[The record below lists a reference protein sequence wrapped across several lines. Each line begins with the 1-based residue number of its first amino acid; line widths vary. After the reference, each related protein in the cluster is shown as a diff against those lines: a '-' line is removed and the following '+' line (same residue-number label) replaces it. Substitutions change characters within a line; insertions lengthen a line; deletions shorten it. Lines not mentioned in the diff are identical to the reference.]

1 MSTAAFCVAARCRSE
16 NHVNHVLPFDSV
28 VAQSPRHLSH
38 SRFHRFP
45 EKVHPTSQQYGDAP
59 EKYQQVGAMVGKV
72 GAVKEV
78 GFGTSN
84 GTFGELLQGTLP
96 DEQRP
101 FLVTFPIDLLSTA
114 VFRATTATNE
124 VVVTPAHKF
133 KSKLLAT
140 RLLRAYGYRG
150 GGTLELKS
158 ALPEG
163 KGLASSSADLVA
175 TARAV
180 ADVLNTTVD
189 ACEIEHFLR
198 GIEPSDGVM
207 HAGIVSYYHRE
218 ARLRHRLG
226 FLPPL
231 TIVAHDAGGAVDTVE
246 FNRSAPL
253 PGSRTCREYL
263 SLLDELA
270 TAVRASDL
278 ATVGR
283 IATRS
288 AELHVRKFPRPGFEE
303 LYAACREL
311 NGLGLV
317 IAHSGTFLGILF
329 RAHPD
334 ENPGLAHSVRA
345 RCATLPGTFSVYRS
359 LGMKDD
365 VPTGNQA
372 GIIRGSHAL

>member
-1 MSTAAFCVAARCRSE
+1 
-16 NHVNHVLPFDSV
+16 L
-28 VAQSPRHLSH
+28 
-38 SRFHRFP
+38 
-45 EKVHPTSQQYGDAP
+45 
-59 EKYQQVGAMVGKV
+59 
-72 GAVKEV
+72 KEV
-78 GFGTSN
+78 GFGASN
-84 GTFGELLQGTLP
+84 GTFGELLQGMLP
-96 DEQRP
+96 GERRP

-114 VFRATTATNE
+114 VFRATTAADE

-140 RLLRAYGYRG
+140 QLLRAYGYRG

-180 ADVLNTTVD
+180 ADALDITMN
-189 ACEIEHFLR
+189 ASEIEYFLR

-231 TIVAHDAGGAVDTVE
+231 TIVAHDTGGTVDTVE
-246 FNRSAPL
+246 FNRSIPL
-253 PGSRTCREYL
+253 PGAWTRREYL
-263 SLLDELA
+263 HLLNDLA
-270 TAVRASDL
+270 TAVRTGDL
-278 ATVGR
+278 AAVGR
-283 IATRS
+283 ISTRS
-288 AELHVRKFPRPGFEE
+288 AELHVRRFPRPGFEQ
-303 LYAACREL
+303 LRAACRDFG
-311 NGLGLV
+311 GLGLV

-334 ENPGLAHSVRA
+334 EPGLADRVRA
-345 RCATLPGTFSVYRS
+345 HCSTLPGTISVFRS
-359 LGMKDD
+359 LGANDFA
-365 VPTGNQA
+365 PTDNQA
-372 GIIRGSHAL
+372 AITGGGHVH